1 MMSVN
6 FHLTD
11 IDALEILKTGI
22 TSKALL
28 KEQNTLSSMTKFKKL
43 QIKSVAYEN
52 L

>member
-1 MMSVN
+1 MTNVD

-11 IDALEILKTGI
+11 IDALKILKTGA

-28 KEQNTLSSMTKFKKL
+28 KEQNTLSLTTKFKKL
-43 QIKSVAYEN
+43 LIRSVVHGN

>member
-1 MMSVN
+1 MTIVN

-11 IDALEILKTGI
+11 INALKILKTGA

-28 KEQNTLSSMTKFKKL
+28 KEQNALSLMTKFKKL
-43 QIKSVAYEN
+43 QIKSAAHEN